1 MSTVFKTFFHFL
13 SSGDWVVAVPD
24 DSLILSRGTFHV
36 KYFLHFFWKM
46 FFDTFCRIVILG
58 TCVPFRLEQD
68 HLITGGYPP
77 SNTFLKK
84 FKKILNRTNV
94 RFSFK
99 FQYWDARAGAHAH
112 AHAHMY
118 AHAQAQA
125 GAGAGRRARV
135 GAHTRT
141 RVYTTHPSVSL
152 WNCKQWKR
160 FHKYQSKKK
169 ALTCESA
176 YSFDII
182 RQNPT
187 FACRNVEWKRLL
199 STNIAKPPIKRFQ
212 LVSSVIIPER
222 LKTA

>member
-1 MSTVFKTFFHFL
+1 
-13 SSGDWVVAVPD
+13 
-24 DSLILSRGTFHV
+24 
-36 KYFLHFFWKM
+36 M

-68 HLITGGYPP
+68 YLITGDIPP

-84 FKKILNRTNV
+84 FKKILNRTDV

-99 FQYWDARAGAHAH
+99 FQYWDA
-112 AHAHMY
+112 
-118 AHAQAQA
+118 
-125 GAGAGRRARV
+125 
-135 GAHTRT
+135 HTRT
-141 RVYTTHPSVSL
+141 HVYTTHPSVSL
-152 WNCKQWKR
+152 WKCKQWKR
-160 FHKYQSKKK
+160 LHLHQSEKK

-187 FACRNVEWKRLL
+187 FACRNVERKRLL
-199 STNIAKPPIKRFQ
+199 STKSAKSQIKRFQ